1 MDCFFLNMCVIIQ
14 AIWKKAVWRCE
25 ARMHRLGK
33 WMRALALVGQLGVCV
48 ITPPLVLVY
57 LANLLVTKHGWG
69 YWVVVTA
76 PIVGILSGLSSAWS
90 MLRPK
95 KPSKPPRTTVHF
107 DDHS

>member
-1 MDCFFLNMCVIIQ
+1 
-14 AIWKKAVWRCE
+14 
-25 ARMHRLGK
+25 
-33 WMRALALVGQLGVCV
+33 MRGLALVGQLGVCV

-76 PIVGILSGLSSAWS
+76 LIVGILSGLSSAWS

-95 KPSKPPRTTVHF
+95 KAVQAPADTVHF

>member
-1 MDCFFLNMCVIIQ
+1 
-14 AIWKKAVWRCE
+14 
-25 ARMHRLGK
+25 MHRLGK
-33 WMRALALVGQLGVCV
+33 WMRALALVGQLGFCI

-76 PIVGILSGLSSAWS
+76 LIVGILSGLSSSWS

>member
-1 MDCFFLNMCVIIQ
+1 
-14 AIWKKAVWRCE
+14 
-25 ARMHRLGK
+25 MHRLGK
-33 WMRALALVGQLGVCV
+33 WMRALALVGQLGFCI

-76 PIVGILSGLSSAWS
+76 LIVGILSGLSSAWS

-95 KPSKPPRTTVHF
+95 KPS
-107 DDHS
+107 